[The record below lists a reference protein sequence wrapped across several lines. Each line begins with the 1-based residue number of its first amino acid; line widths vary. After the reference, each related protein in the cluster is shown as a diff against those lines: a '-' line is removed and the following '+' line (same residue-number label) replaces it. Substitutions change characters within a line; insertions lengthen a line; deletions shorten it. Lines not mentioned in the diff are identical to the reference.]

1 MKVLQLHTRYLHAG
15 GEDKVVAEEH
25 QLLTEAGHTV
35 EQLVFDNA
43 DAGALATAKGLF
55 HNPTVTGRIVERLQT
70 FGPDVVHVHNL
81 WYQAGPTVFETLHQ
95 AGVATVATLHN
106 YRLLCLNGL
115 QMREG
120 KSCTLCQQQM
130 VPWSGIRH
138 ACNRGSLAGSLVVGA
153 ALGWHKSRG
162 TFALPHRIVCL
173 TEYQRQVHLN
183 SPLGFKPEQVVVKPN
198 FTQDPGFNP
207 EPRQQ
212 ASAPFFLFAGRLS
225 EEKGAQF
232 LPMVA
237 AAGYT
242 VMVAGDGPLMAQLQ
256 HAATTLPTLKLL
268 GWQTEGQVMALMQQA
283 TALLLLSTWN
293 EGLPMVLIQAFSVGL
308 PVIANNMPN
317 LIQLVKHGH
326 HGWIIQV
333 NQQPQLLAAC
343 GTALQAKEVPAS
355 YGELRQSIYQHYLQH
370 YTPARNLGMLETIY
384 EAAMQEAGKM
394 AAGRR

>member
-120 KSCTLCQQQM
+120 KSCTLCQQQL

-138 ACNRGSLAGSLVVGA
+138 ACNRGSLAGSLVVGS
-153 ALGWHKSRG
+153 ALGWHKRRG
-162 TFALPHRIVCL
+162 TFALPHRIICL

-183 SPLGFKPEQVVVKPN
+183 SLLGFKPEQVVVKPN
-198 FTQDPGFNP
+198 FTQDPGFHA

-237 AAGYT
+237 SAGYT
-242 VMVAGDGPLMAQLQ
+242 VMVAGDGPLMPQLQ
-256 HAATTLPTLKLL
+256 QAAATLPTLKLL

-283 TALLLLSTWN
+283 TALLILSTCN
-293 EGLPMVLIQAFSVGL
+293 EGLPMVLPKAMAVGL
-308 PVIANNMPN
+308 PIITNDMPN
-317 LIQLVKHGH
+317 LALLIRQGE
-326 HGWIIQV
+326 HGWVVQV
-333 NQQPQLLAAC
+333 QQPGQLASACAAAVQQQAT
-343 GTALQAKEVPAS
+343 GETGGHAMRQAL
-355 YGELRQSIYQHYLQH
+355 RNHYLQH
-370 YTPARNLGMLETIY
+370 YTPVRNLSMLETIY
-384 EAAMQEAGKM
+384 EAAMQEAGK
-394 AAGRR
+394 GRG